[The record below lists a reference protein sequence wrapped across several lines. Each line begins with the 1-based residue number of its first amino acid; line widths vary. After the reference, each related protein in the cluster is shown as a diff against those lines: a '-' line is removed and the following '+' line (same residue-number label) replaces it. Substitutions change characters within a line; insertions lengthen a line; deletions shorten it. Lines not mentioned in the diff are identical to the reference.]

1 MIELFLDHA
10 DRDLILPLLRT
21 GEYKGVTSNPE
32 IMNVNGVGPD
42 NVREFAAD
50 VFEAGAE
57 VLCMQAW
64 GLESDVMY
72 DAGKKLA
79 SVDDRVIVKVPW
91 TLEGRK
97 AGLRLIADDIPV
109 LATAVLTIPQV
120 ISAQAAGVTALSPYL
135 DSMERVYG
143 NSLQTLDTMAKIE
156 GPGRMVVADVHS
168 PSRIAQ
174 VFDLGIY
181 GVTTEPEALVA
192 MCDVP
197 SALEAAERFEG
208 FNRDSDWQGSWKS

>member
-10 DRDLILPLLRT
+10 NRDLILPLLRT

-32 IMNVNGVGPD
+32 IMNVNGIGAD
-42 NVREFAAD
+42 NVREFASD

-57 VLCMQAW
+57 TLCMQAW
-64 GLESDVMY
+64 GLEADVMH

-97 AGLRLIADDIPV
+97 AGLRLISDGIPV
-109 LATAVLTIPQV
+109 LATAVLTLSQV

-143 NSLQTLDTMAKIE
+143 NSLQTLDAMGKIE
-156 GPGRMVVADVHS
+156 GPGRMIVADVHS
-168 PSRIAQ
+168 PSRISQ
-174 VFDLGIY
+174 VFSLGIY
-181 GVTTEPEALVA
+181 GVTTEPEALVD

-197 SALEAAERFEG
+197 AALEAAERFEG
-208 FNRDSDWQGSWKS
+208 FNRDTNWQNTWKA